1 MSRLLRKSRLP
12 AILTTTALAAAA
24 TFWWNGVALA
34 DPGHEI
40 TIADLTAQIAKTPE
54 IPELYFQRA
63 WNYREMGKPAE
74 ANADFAKTLS
84 LNPGFLP
91 ASRELARDEAASG
104 KIPEGIDRLRKAIAA
119 APPSQK
125 FHIPG
130 CDSVL
135 ADLLLKSG
143 KNEEALQA
151 AVDGLQR
158 SPDLLLDLCLLRAEA
173 QRRLGLHDDR
183 IRDLT
188 QAMGKIRSFVLKEK
202 WYDALIDA
210 GRGSEILPEIEEELA
225 NTRYQ
230 ASWLIRRARIR
241 LLNGDRPGAETDL
254 HAALSEIESRLR
266 PQNPDLS
273 LICERGTIHALLGDR
288 PMAQKDLESARAQGA
303 SQWMTLL
310 LETLLNPAPRLPPNP
325 VGKTAPAAALIQK

>member
-1 MSRLLRKSRLP
+1 MLRILRTILHSVLL
-12 AILTTTALAAAA
+12 TAAAA
-24 TFWWNGVALA
+24 SRTWA

-40 TIADLTAQIAKTPE
+40 TVADLTAQIAKTPE

-74 ANADFAKTLS
+74 ALADFSKTLS
-84 LNPGFLP
+84 LNPAFLP
-91 ASRELARDEAASG
+91 ASRELARDEAANG
-104 KIPEGIDRLRKAIAA
+104 KLPEAIDRLRKAIAA
-119 APPSQK
+119 APPSQS

-130 CDSVL
+130 CESVL
-135 ADLLLKSG
+135 ADLLLKNG

-151 AVDGLQR
+151 AEDGLRR

-173 QRRLGLHDDR
+173 QRRLGRHDDR

-241 LLNGDRPGAETDL
+241 QLNSDRPGAETDL
-254 HAALSEIESRLR
+254 HAALTEIESRLR

-273 LICERGTIHALLGDR
+273 LLCERGTVHALLGDR
-288 PMAQKDLESARAQGA
+288 PAAQKDLDSARAQGA

-310 LETLLNPAPRLPPNP
+310 LETLIPPPPNP
-325 VGKTAPAAALIQK
+325 AEKSLPAAVSNKK

>member
-1 MSRLLRKSRLP
+1 MFRLP
-12 AILTTTALAAAA
+12 RMFRRRLPILLTTAVVCA
-24 TFWWNGVALA
+24 GVAWA

-40 TIADLTAQIAKTPE
+40 TVADLTAQIAKTPE

-74 ANADFAKTLS
+74 ALDDFRKTLA

-91 ASRELARDEAASG
+91 ASREIARDEAANG
-104 KIPEGIDRLRKAIAA
+104 KIPEGIDRLRKAIAT

-151 AVDGLQR
+151 AGDGLQR

-173 QRRLGLHDDR
+173 QRRLGRHDDR
-183 IRDLT
+183 IRDLS
-188 QAMGKIRSFVLKEK
+188 QAMAKIRS
-202 WYDALIDA
+202 
-210 GRGSEILPEIEEELA
+210 
-225 NTRYQ
+225 
-230 ASWLIRRARIR
+230 
-241 LLNGDRPGAETDL
+241 
-254 HAALSEIESRLR
+254 
-266 PQNPDLS
+266 
-273 LICERGTIHALLGDR
+273 
-288 PMAQKDLESARAQGA
+288 
-303 SQWMTLL
+303 
-310 LETLLNPAPRLPPNP
+310 
-325 VGKTAPAAALIQK
+325 

>member
-1 MSRLLRKSRLP
+1 MCG
-12 AILTTTALAAAA
+12 ALALA
-24 TFWWNGVALA
+24 TVSAGSVWA

-40 TIADLTAQIAKTPE
+40 TVADLTAQIAKTPE
-54 IPELYFQRA
+54 MPELYFQRA
-63 WNYREMGKPAE
+63 WNYREMGKTAE
-74 ANADFAKTLS
+74 SRADFEKTLK

-91 ASRELARDEAASG
+91 ASRELARGEAAEG
-104 KIPEGIDRLRKAIAA
+104 KMEAGIERLRKAIGGASA
-119 APPSQK
+119 GQA

-143 KNEEALQA
+143 KNSEALEA
-151 AVDGLQR
+151 AEDGLKR

-173 QRRLGLHDDR
+173 QRRLGKQEER
-183 IRDLT
+183 IRDLSA
-188 QAMGKIRSFVLKEK
+188 AMSKIRSFVLREK

-210 GRGSEILPEIEEELA
+210 GRGDEILPEIEEELG

-241 LLNGDRPGAETDL
+241 LHDGNRPGAETDL
-254 HAALSEIESRLR
+254 RNALTEIESRLR
-266 PQNPDLS
+266 PENPDLS
-273 LICERGTIHALLGDR
+273 LICERGTIRILLGDR
-288 PMAQKDLESARAQGA
+288 EAAQKDLDAARSQGA

-310 LETLLNPAPRLPPNP
+310 LETLLG
-325 VGKTAPAAALIQK
+325 VQKKPAAKVG